1 VQLSQ
6 YNQTTQQVHKEP
18 SEVDSQITDDDLSHT
33 TTEEMLLDNNTT
45 EDIADSGTCSPS
57 KPDLIDTNS

>member
-1 VQLSQ
+1 MQLSQ

-18 SEVDSQITDDDLSHT
+18 SEVDSQITDDLSH

-45 EDIADSGTCSPS
+45 EDIADSGTCSP
-57 KPDLIDTNS
+57 DLIDTNS